1 LTVALALVA
10 LVGIGPPAK
19 AAATF
24 TLTQVGDEITFTGGG
39 TLNVAGLTNDGN
51 YAPGFGALWPGFG
64 ILLSGS
70 TGTEYTGL
78 TGPETFGS
86 GGPLF
91 FIPGAFPG
99 IDMRL
104 NALVLPTALFA
115 DLSPDDVFSY
125 TGPNF
130 AALPDSDLVISG
142 LAFSGTL
149 PGSA

>member
-1 LTVALALVA
+1 MALALVA